1 VDRYAVI
8 DVGTNSVKFHI
19 GERGPD
25 GAWHT
30 VADRA
35 EITRLGEGREE
46 TGALQPEPMQ
56 RTVEAIAGMVDEAK
70 QEGAREVAAVGT
82 AALRAATNRAEFV
95 AAVRARCGVTV
106 EVISGEDEARLAYVA
121 ATAELNLPD
130 GSLGVFDSG
139 GGSSQFTF
147 GQGRR
152 VEEQYSVPIGAVAPT
167 EDFGLDGVVS
177 EDTLAEARESIASEL
192 ASLGGRPTPDAL
204 VGIGGSVTNLAAV
217 KHELATYDPD
227 VVQGTVLDRGEI
239 DRQIDLYRTRTADER
254 REIVGLQPK
263 RAEVILAGACIART
277 VLEKLGRESL
287 TVSDRGLRHGLL
299 VERFG

>member
-8 DVGTNSVKFHI
+8 DVGTNSVKFHV
-19 GERGPD
+19 GDRGDD

-35 EITRLGEGREE
+35 EISRLGEGREE
-46 TGALQPEPMQ
+46 TGALQPEPME
-56 RTVEAIAGMVDEAK
+56 RTVEAIAGMVEEARK
-70 QEGAREVAAVGT
+70 DGVREIAAVGT
-82 AALRAATNRAEFV
+82 AALRAATNRADFV
-95 AAVRARCGVTV
+95 DAVRDRCGITV
-106 EVISGEDEARLAYVA
+106 EVISGEDEARLGYLA
-121 ATAELNLPD
+121 ATAELNVPD
-130 GSLGVFDSG
+130 GSLVVYDSG

-152 VEEQYSVPIGAVAPT
+152 VDEQYSVPLGAVAPT
-167 EDFGLDGVVS
+167 EEFGLDGVVS
-177 EDTLAEARESIASEL
+177 KETLTRALEAISAGL
-192 ASLGGRPTPDAL
+192 QSLDGRATPDAL
-204 VGIGGSVTNLAAV
+204 VGMGGTATNLAAV
-217 KHELATYDPD
+217 KHRLARYDPD
-227 VVQGTVLDRGEI
+227 VVQGTVLDRDEI
-239 DRQIDLYRTRTADER
+239 DREIELYRGRTADER

-277 VLEKLGRESL
+277 VLDKLGRESL